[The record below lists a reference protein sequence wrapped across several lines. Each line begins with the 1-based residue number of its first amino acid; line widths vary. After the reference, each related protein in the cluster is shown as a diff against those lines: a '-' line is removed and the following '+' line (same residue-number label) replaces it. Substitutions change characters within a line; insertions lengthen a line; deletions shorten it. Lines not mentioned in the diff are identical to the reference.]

1 MSHHT
6 SHPPESP
13 EEAEAK
19 ARVLRERM
27 QMGFNMIPFNQVIG
41 LQITDISLERVAAEF
56 AMKPQLIGNMTHQ
69 ILHGGV
75 IATALDT
82 IGGAM
87 AMSAVYAALKGI
99 PKEERTLRILKL
111 ATLDMRVDYLKPGR
125 GKLFTVSASVL
136 RVGKKVC
143 VTRMELENEDRE
155 LIAVGTAT
163 YMY

>member
-1 MSHHT
+1 
-6 SHPPESP
+6 
-13 EEAEAK
+13 
-19 ARVLRERM
+19 
-27 QMGFNMIPFNQVIG
+27 
-41 LQITDISLERVAAEF
+41 VAAEF

-143 VTRMELENEDRE
+143 VTRMELENEDKE

>member
-13 EEAEAK
+13 EEVEAK

-41 LQITDISLERVAAEF
+41 LQITDISLERVSAEF

-87 AMSAVYAALKGI
+87 AMSAVYAALKGT
-99 PKEERTLRILKL
+99 PKEERTMRILKL

-143 VTRMELENEDRE
+143 VTRMELENEDHE
-155 LIAVGTAT
+155 LIACGTAT

>member
-87 AMSAVYAALKGI
+87 AMSSVYAALKGI

>member
-19 ARVLRERM
+19 ARFLRERM

-155 LIAVGTAT
+155 LIAVGTAP

>member
-1 MSHHT
+1 MTDHAHEP
-6 SHPPESP
+6 HES
-13 EEAEAK
+13 EAEAK
-19 ARVLRERM
+19 ARVLKERM
-27 QMGFNMIPFNQVIG
+27 QMGFNLIPFNQVIG
-41 LQITDISLERVAAEF
+41 LQITDISLEKVSAEF
-56 AMKPQLIGNMTHQ
+56 AMKPQLIGNTTHQ

-99 PKEERTLRILKL
+99 SREERLMRIFKL

-125 GKLFTVSASVL
+125 GQKFTTSATVL

-143 VTRMELENEDRE
+143 VTRMELENEEKE

>member
-1 MSHHT
+1 MSEH
-6 SHPPESP
+6 SHAPHES
-13 EEAEAK
+13 ETEAK
-19 ARVLRERM
+19 ARVLKERM

-41 LQITDISLERVAAEF
+41 LQITDISLERVSAQF

-99 PKEERTLRILKL
+99 SREERMMRILKL

-125 GKLFTVSASVL
+125 GQMFTVSSTVL

-143 VTRMELENEDRE
+143 VTRMELENEDKE